1 MAWGRADQF
10 HAATEPPTGGLMER
24 GIPLHGFP
32 GQSISIAEQETLH
45 PAIISGGYR
54 LVQRSPIA
62 GVGLKSEK
70 EVTSV

>member
-1 MAWGRADQF
+1 
-10 HAATEPPTGGLMER
+10 MER